1 MRGDGRFIAVMVTP
15 AVALLALFYLWPLG
29 ENLRISFTDLSLLQ
43 LRTGGK
49 FVGLANYREFL
60 VSPGIGQLLLN
71 TFVWL
76 TALSV
81 ALRLLLGLGIAL
93 LLHSRIVRRV
103 RMATIARVAILVPWA
118 TPPVV
123 AVIIWRWLLQAP
135 DGPVNRALLALGLV
149 HDPIAFFADLRM
161 VWPSLLTIIVWNTV
175 PLFAMALLAGLQ
187 AVPLDL
193 YEAAELD
200 GASKPAQFRHI
211 TLPYLAPTLLVL
223 GLTSVF
229 WTFNNF
235 IYVWLATGAGPGTFT
250 NVMATET
257 YIRSFVDF
265 RLGYGAAVGMVM
277 AALMAVFGLFYFSL
291 VGRRQMDAAL

>member
-1 MRGDGRFIAVMVTP
+1 MVTP
-15 AVALLALFYLWPLG
+15 AVAILALFYLWPLA
-29 ENLRISFTDLSLLQ
+29 ENLRISFTDLTLLQ
-43 LRTGGK
+43 LRSGGH

-60 VSPGIGQLLLN
+60 ANPGNGQLLLN
-71 TFVWL
+71 TFFWL
-76 TALSV
+76 TAVSV
-81 ALRLLLGLGIAL
+81 LLRLVIGLGIAL
-93 LLHSRIVRRV
+93 LLHSRIVRRA
-103 RMATIARVAILVPWA
+103 RMVTIARVAILVPWA

-135 DGPVNRALLALGLV
+135 DGPVNRLLVALGIL
-149 HDPIAFFADLRM
+149 HDPIAFFADLRT
-161 VWPSLLTIIVWNTV
+161 VWPSLITIIVWNTV
-175 PLFAMALLAGLQ
+175 PLMALALLAALQ
-187 AVPLDL
+187 AVPADL

-200 GASKPAQFRHI
+200 GASKPMQFRHI
-211 TLPYLAPTLLVL
+211 TLPFLAPTLLVL

-277 AALMAVFGLFYFSL
+277 AALMAVFGLFYFRL
-291 VGRRQMDAAL
+291 VGRRQMEAAL

>member
-1 MRGDGRFIAVMVTP
+1 MCGDRRFIAVMVTP
-15 AVALLALFYLWPLG
+15 AVAILALFYLWPLG
-29 ENLRISFTDLSLLQ
+29 ENLRISLTDLTLLQ
-43 LRTGGK
+43 LRGGGH

-60 VSPGIGQLLLN
+60 ASPGTGQLLLN
-71 TFVWL
+71 TFFWL
-76 TALSV
+76 TAVSV
-81 ALRLLLGLGIAL
+81 ALRLVIGLGIAL

-103 RMATIARVAILVPWA
+103 RMVTIARVAILVPWA

-135 DGPVNRALLALGLV
+135 DGPVNRALIALGLV
-149 HDPIAFFADLRM
+149 HDPIAFFADLRT
-161 VWPSLLTIIVWNTV
+161 VWPSLITIIVWNTV
-175 PLFAMALLAGLQ
+175 PLMALALLAALQ
-187 AVPLDL
+187 GVPIDL

-200 GASKPAQFRHI
+200 GASKAMQFRHI
-211 TLPYLAPTLLVL
+211 TLPFLSPTLLVL

-277 AALMAVFGLFYFSL
+277 AALMAVFGLFYFRL
-291 VGRRQMDAAL
+291 VGRRQMEAAL